1 MVKLHCD
8 KCGKE
13 IKDKYYTININ
24 EYDVNPQYDYDSN
37 AVCAVG
43 YSNSR
48 DGVLKMLNNTKMYCK
63 DCIDKVESYLWSNT
77 NKMI

>member
-1 MVKLHCD
+1 MIKLHCD

-24 EYDVNPQYDYDSN
+24 EYDVNPKYDYGAYDG
-37 AVCAVG
+37 CAVNA

-48 DGVLKMLNNTKMYCK
+48 DGVLKMLNNTRMYCK
-63 DCIDKVESYLWSNT
+63 DCIDKVEKLIYN
-77 NKMI
+77 I